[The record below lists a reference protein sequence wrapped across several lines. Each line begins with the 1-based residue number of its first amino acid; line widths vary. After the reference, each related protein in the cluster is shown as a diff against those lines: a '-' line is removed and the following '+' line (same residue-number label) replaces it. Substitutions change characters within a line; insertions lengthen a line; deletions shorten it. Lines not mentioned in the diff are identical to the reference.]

1 MPSIQQFEQLP
12 ENIQKEVLDF
22 MSFVAEKNGIT
33 LIEPDE
39 KKPKSRWLSTVHRYK
54 NTGTPVSETIR
65 KMRDEE
71 KW

>member
-1 MPSIQQFEQLP
+1 MASIQQFDQLP

-33 LIEPDE
+33 LTEPDE
-39 KKPKSRWLSTVHRYK
+39 DKTKSGWLKTVHRYK
-54 NTGTPVSETIR
+54 NSGVPVSETVR
-65 KMRDEE
+65 QMRDEE